1 MADDVPTTPTLMF
14 IAHRAAEAQV
24 MAAVTAGGNDDLTLA
39 QARLLQ
45 RMHPNGI
52 RVTDLADQ
60 AGVTK
65 QTAGALVDQL
75 EGSGY
80 VRRVADPADAR
91 ARLVILTDKGL
102 TLCQATAAEV
112 AKIEHQWR
120 KHLGAK
126 RYHELR
132 AALVDLREIT
142 DPYH

>member
-1 MADDVPTTPTLMF
+1 MPDDVPTMPTLMF

-24 MAAVTAGGNDDLTLA
+24 MGAVTGDGAENITLA

-45 RMHPNGI
+45 RMGPNGI
-52 RVTDLADQ
+52 RATDLAEQ

-75 EGSGY
+75 EAAGY
-80 VRRVADPADAR
+80 VARIPDPVDAR
-91 ARLVILTDKGL
+91 ARLVILSDKGAR
-102 TLCQATAAEV
+102 LCRTAAAEV
-112 AKIEHQWR
+112 AKVEQRWR

-126 RYHELR
+126 RYQELR

-142 DPYH
+142 DPYR

>member
-1 MADDVPTTPTLMF
+1 MADDAPSTPTLMF

-24 MAAVTAGGNDDLTLA
+24 MTSLSTVDGSDITVA

-45 RMHPNGI
+45 RMNANGI
-52 RVTDLADQ
+52 RLTDLAQQ

-75 EGSGY
+75 QAAGY
-80 VRRVADPADAR
+80 VVRTPDPADAR
-91 ARLVILTDKGL
+91 ARLVVLSDTGAA
-102 TLCQATAAEV
+102 LCRAAAAEV
-112 AKIEHQWR
+112 AQVEHRWR

-126 RYHELR
+126 RYQELR

-142 DPYH
+142 DPYR